1 MPEARGGV
9 SAILLAAGSGSRFGG
24 RKLLAPYRGRP
35 LIESSLA
42 NLIGAPVDET
52 LVVVGDG
59 AERLGP
65 VVEPYGVRVVEN
77 PEWEEGQ
84 STSVR
89 AGLLALGPEVG
100 AAVVLL
106 ADQPLV
112 GPEAVGRLV
121 AAFEEGAEVA
131 VATYGGERRNPVL
144 FGREVWPLLLRE
156 LTGDEGA
163 RTVLRRHP
171 DLVRE
176 VPCEGVGDP
185 VDVDTPEDLHALERV
200 REGDRRFKI
209 G

>member
-1 MPEARGGV
+1 MPEARGRV
-9 SAILLAAGSGSRFGG
+9 SAVLLAAGSGSRFGG
-24 RKLLAPYRGRP
+24 GKLLAPYRERP

-131 VATYGGERRNPVL
+131 VATYCGERRNPVL
-144 FGREVWPLLLRE
+144 F
-156 LTGDEGA
+156 
-163 RTVLRRHP
+163 
-171 DLVRE
+171 
-176 VPCEGVGDP
+176 
-185 VDVDTPEDLHALERV
+185 
-200 REGDRRFKI
+200 
-209 G
+209 